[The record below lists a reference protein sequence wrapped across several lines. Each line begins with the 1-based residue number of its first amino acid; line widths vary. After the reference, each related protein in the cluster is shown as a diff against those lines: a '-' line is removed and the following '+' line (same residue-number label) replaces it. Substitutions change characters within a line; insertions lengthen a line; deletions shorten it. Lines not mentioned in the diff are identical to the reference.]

1 MEVFK
6 LILGLGAVGFLMY
19 FAWRKA
25 SKMPGFGAS
34 GHLKIVERHQVSR
47 NSSLVVFRDGDDRV
61 VIGASDHGIVELSR
75 KAWPAD
81 TESESG
87 GLAEVGPAKKF
98 ASTLSMFNKK

>member
-1 MEVFK
+1 MDVFK

-34 GHLKIVERHQVSR
+34 GHVKVVERHQVSR

-75 KAWPAD
+75 KPWPAD
-81 TESESG
+81 P
-87 GLAEVGPAKKF
+87 EVETGAAVELSPAKKF